1 MLSCFSHVRLF
12 ASLWTVAHQV
22 PLSVGFSRQEDW
34 SGLPCRP
41 PGGLPDRGYSVFS
54 WQMAWPGGC
63 RPQPIGHLGDDS
75 RKEDWAQRTV
85 HGIVY
90 MWPLQHPALRASR
103 MSHGQK
109 GKHAWAQKPATPPS
123 VSHRSKWPQCPRGS
137 ATAPVAKT
145 PCPRHRGPGST
156 PAQGTKATWPNHN
169 LTQPN
174 KY

>member
-90 MWPLQHPALRASR
+90 TWPLQHPALGASR

-109 GKHAWAQKPATPPS
+109 GKHAWPRNQQPLPVYPIARSGHSAPGALPLLRWLRLRAPDTGARVPPLLRELKPHGPT
-123 VSHRSKWPQCPRGS
+123 
-137 ATAPVAKT
+137 TA
-145 PCPRHRGPGST
+145 
-156 PAQGTKATWPNHN
+156 
-169 LTQPN
+169 
-174 KY
+174 